1 MADVSFL
8 SPQKNQCI
16 LPTHTEALSRAARGI
31 GVVNGNSVIPTVPAS
46 LAVTVEAGRIRVN
59 APLDVT
65 QANVSLQTANGY
77 MPRIDIIY
85 RNASGTPQVAT
96 GTPNA
101 IEDPKSLGEWKS
113 YTSPTPPENLP
124 AGVILG
130 AVYVPPGATSI
141 SSGYI
146 WMFAAG
152 VEDISTSMADPGSD
166 SLSASEKAVRTL
178 SATKINTS
186 DIVTSVGNPGSDQ
199 KVPSEK
205 ATRTLAGT
213 LAPAAKGVT
222 NGDSHDHSGGDGGQ
236 IDHTAL
242 SNAGTNTHSAIDSH
256 IASTL
261 NPHGTTAA
269 QVGADVT
276 TASIHAAT
284 SKTTPADND
293 ELALVDSAASWIL
306 KKLTWSNLKAAL
318 KTYLDAYYILQ
329 TVLTTRGD
337 ILVRDATGPARL
349 PKGAAGQT
357 IIQGANDPA
366 WTTRTF
372 DVEYVIGSGAEVIP
386 QGASVEFR
394 IPIACNIVAARIRE
408 NLTLTG
414 SITIDVY
421 QRNWAS
427 DTWTQKDSFSIS
439 NGLKMVETGLSIP
452 VAAGDWVNVVV
463 SSISNFKQ
471 VLLVLQCEAT

>member
-16 LPTHTEALSRAARGI
+16 LPTHTEALSRAARGT
-31 GVVNGNSVIPTVPAS
+31 GVVNGNRVIPTDPAS
-46 LAVTVEAGRIRVN
+46 MAVTVEAGRIRVN
-59 APLDVT
+59 GAPMDVT

-77 MPRIDIIY
+77 MPRMDIIY
-85 RNASGTPQVAT
+85 RDTSGTPQVAT

-113 YTSPTPPENLP
+113 YTSPTPPEGIPL
-124 AGVILG
+124 GVILG
-130 AVYVPPGATSI
+130 VIWVPAAATSI
-141 SSGYI
+141 STGYI
-146 WMFAAG
+146 WMFAVG
-152 VEDISTSMADPGSD
+152 VGDLSTSVADPGSD

-205 ATRTLAGT
+205 AVRTMAGT
-213 LAPAAKGVT
+213 LAPSAKGVT
-222 NGDSHDHSGGDGGQ
+222 NGDGHDHSGGDGGQ

-242 SNAGTNTHSAIDSH
+242 SNAGTNSHAAIDSH
-256 IASTL
+256 LASTA

-284 SKTTPADND
+284 SKTTPADSD

-372 DVEYVIGSGAEVIP
+372 DVEFSFGDGNAILTDGACEI
-386 QGASVEFR
+386 R
-394 IPIACNIVAARIRE
+394 IPINSKIVAARVWE
-408 NLTLTG
+408 VLLDSC
-414 SITIDVY
+414 SITCTLYKHALGAAHGSAVDTFAIASNTYY
-421 QRNWAS
+421 Q
-427 DTWTQKDSFSIS
+427 
-439 NGLKMVETGLSIP
+439 ETGLSIA
-452 VAAGDWVNVVV
+452 VSAGDILRIETSGITNAWLIVC
-463 SSISNFKQ
+463 SLS
-471 VLLVLQCEAT
+471 LEAT